1 MKLRLAIIGAGT
13 AGCGAA
19 RRAAEL
25 GVKEVVVFERKT
37 PAGASSGLSAG
48 VFNVQTLDPLD
59 IELRIRA
66 REVMVHM
73 QRTRSLHM
81 AKIGAIRM
89 TTNDADIPRFERS
102 IEVQRALGANDSRI
116 ISRSEIKAL
125 VPDVQVDDIVA
136 GLYGPNE
143 GHLDGYTYCN
153 ALLDDAKDFGASVRL
168 NSEVI
173 GHRKAQGTHHLR
185 TKDGEYEFDAVINA
199 AGAWASKVGQM
210 LGHPAP
216 VRPDVHEVIIAKL
229 ARKLDYTMPFC
240 NFYIPGY
247 DGESIYFRQDAP
259 DTLVT
264 GLHTYVNLHGAGV
277 SDFDSFSPVNSD
289 QYLQTVA
296 EKLYER
302 LPIDDIGVK
311 SGWFGLYPISADNK
325 FIVGPYRSDPT
336 VLAVAGLGGVGVT
349 TGSAAGACAA
359 EWAVLGRLHQVPGA
373 EALLPD
379 RPSLAGLW

>member
-25 GVKEVVVFERKT
+25 GVKEVVVFERKA

-66 REVMVHM
+66 REVMTHL
-73 QRTRSLHM
+73 QRTRALHLS
-81 AKIGAIRM
+81 KIGALRM
-89 TTNDADIPRFERS
+89 TTNEADLPRFERS
-102 IEVQRALGANDSRI
+102 IEVQRSLGADDSKI
-116 ISRSEIKAL
+116 LSRAEIKSI
-125 VPDVQVDDIVA
+125 VPDVQVNDVVA
-136 GLYGPNE
+136 ALYGPNE
-143 GHLDGYTYCN
+143 GHLDGYTYCS
-153 ALLDDAKDFGASVRL
+153 ALLDDAKDFGARVRI
-168 NSEVI
+168 NSEVT
-173 GHRKAQGTHHLR
+173 GYRKSNGLHRLR
-185 TKDGEYEFDAVINA
+185 TKDGEFEFDAVINA
-199 AGAWASKVGQM
+199 AGAWAGKVGEM

-216 VRPDVHEVIIAKL
+216 VRPDVHEVVIAKL
-229 ARKLDYTMPFC
+229 ARPLGYQMPFC

-247 DGESIYFRQDAP
+247 DGESVYFRQDAP

-264 GLHTYVNLHGAGV
+264 GLHTYVNIHGAGV
-277 SDFDSFSPVNSD
+277 TDFDSFSPVESD
-289 QYLQTVA
+289 KYLETVA

-325 FIVGPYRSDPT
+325 FIVGPYRSDAT
-336 VLAVAGLGGVGVT
+336 VLAAAGLGGVGVT
-349 TGSAAGACAA
+349 TGAAVGSCAA
-359 EWAVLGRLHQVPGA
+359 EWAVLGHLHQVPAA

-379 RPSLAGLW
+379 RPSLAGIW